1 MQDFVAMEVR
11 KAAEVEVVVGDEGV
25 DERGALIEW
34 RVESGEWRVKVV
46 VEGFGEVGGEGGLGR
61 GGDEA
66 AFLKVEEGFAG
77 TVVVERL
84 DAEVAGNGEEEG
96 YGK

>member
-1 MQDFVAMEVR
+1 MEVR

-34 RVESGEWRVKVV
+34 RVESGEWRVKIV

-61 GGDEA
+61 GGDKTALMKIEQSLAWA
-66 AFLKVEEGFAG
+66 A
-77 TVVVERL
+77 VVLRL
-84 DAEVAGNGEEEG
+84 DAQVAGDGEEKRDGEL
-96 YGK
+96 GK